1 MSSWLSRLTPTERG
15 EDPLKKLGET
25 SQEKL
30 GDVSQRKP
38 QLEQGILPDKLA
50 AARKQAQIM
59 SANDKDEYNEKETQR
74 EHLARHV
81 DQLYKSESPKPPAIR
96 GAGEGNNDK
105 AAAYPPEIEY
115 DDLFHEPGAESQKPE
130 RHTTGKSP
138 KDLAH
143 GTNRPGQQQT
153 IVPIITKDTTLKPTQ
168 DPTQALAGVYAPRP
182 TPTSDRESS
191 NKSPGKSPK
200 EPAQEY
206 SEKPGKE
213 PDSDEIKQLHHVC
226 RPFHEHISPDSPN
239 TDGQSHLRKVVP
251 EPLASGPEDA
261 HEKGKNDL
269 QHTEHDTVV
278 AKVHQADCDEHPD
291 TKVEHL
297 VADSPRLGKMMAV
310 YQKIEAK
317 QKQVKDKMTRSK
329 EDKEKK
335 AKDKQEA
342 KEKEGP

>member
-1 MSSWLSRLTPTERG
+1 M
-15 EDPLKKLGET
+15 
-25 SQEKL
+25 
-30 GDVSQRKP
+30 
-38 QLEQGILPDKLA
+38 
-50 AARKQAQIM
+50 
-59 SANDKDEYNEKETQR
+59 
-74 EHLARHV
+74 
-81 DQLYKSESPKPPAIR
+81 
-96 GAGEGNNDK
+96 
-105 AAAYPPEIEY
+105 
-115 DDLFHEPGAESQKPE
+115 
-130 RHTTGKSP
+130 
-138 KDLAH
+138 
-143 GTNRPGQQQT
+143 
-153 IVPIITKDTTLKPTQ
+153 PIITKDTTLKPTQ

-206 SEKPGKE
+206 SEKPGKV

-278 AKVHQADCDEHPD
+278 AEIHQADCDEHPD

-342 KEKEGP
+342 KEKKAREKKERKEKRALQRQERRAKRPRDSGSTSSSRLNQIGHETHRNTTQSA